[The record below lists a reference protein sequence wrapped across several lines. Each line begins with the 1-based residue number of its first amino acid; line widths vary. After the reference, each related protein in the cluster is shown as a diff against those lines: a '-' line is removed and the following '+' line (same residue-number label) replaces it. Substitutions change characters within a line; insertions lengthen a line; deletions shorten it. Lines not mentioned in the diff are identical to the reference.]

1 MTIPDIARVH
11 RKECNISSRKRNK
24 WLVLVGVIFSPAFNH
39 FGQSAA
45 PPALGKAT
53 HNGIS
58 VEFSLQPVSST
69 GSTPG
74 HFRQHDDVVFR
85 FAVSDA
91 SSGTP
96 LRGAY
101 PAAWMD
107 LVPAGEKPDARFCSA
122 RAKALLDG
130 SIFSKAELD
139 LNVFYVLVL
148 NHDATI
154 SVVDPIFGFGNS
166 KLLALIPLA
175 GRGEDW
181 ALSSDQKRLF
191 VSMPEVHQVAVIDTA
206 SWQLIRNIEVDFRP
220 ARTALQPDQQYLW
233 VADGETTSA
242 DSGVDVIAT
251 AELRVV
257 QHIKTGKGIHDLAFS
272 TDSHIAF
279 VSNGADGTVS
289 LIDVRSLTKVSDMA
303 TGENPAS
310 IAFSPL
316 SQRAYVTQ
324 KSGTI
329 AVIDGTERRI
339 AKVIP
344 SKAGLGQIRF
354 APGGRW
360 GFVLNPDQDQLEILD
375 AANDRLIQSGKME
388 KSPDQVDFSDDLAY
402 VRHRG
407 SGTVL
412 MVPLGNLGSEGK
424 PLSPADF
431 TGGQNPF
438 GAGSR
443 SSPADGIV
451 KAPGA
456 NAVLV
461 ANPADKSV
469 YYYEEGM
476 AAPKGQF
483 SNYGREPL
491 AVLVVDR
498 TLKDHTPGV
507 YETVARLR
515 RPGRYIVP
523 FVMFSPQVVH
533 CFEMSVEPAI
543 NSASTIQP
551 PKVELLLPDKHQL
564 KSGQTIPLRFRL
576 LDPQS
581 HEVLQNLH
589 DVCVLTALSPGLAQY
604 RQAAVPDG
612 PGIYAI
618 DFVPQQAGTYV
629 AYVECLSHGLTFNNP
644 QGVALEVEQ

>member
-1 MTIPDIARVH
+1 MI
-11 RKECNISSRKRNK
+11 RKECNITSRNRSY
-24 WLVLVGVIFSPAFNH
+24 WLALVGLIFSLTFNVFGNV

-45 PPALGKAT
+45 PLALGKAT

-58 VEFSLQPVSST
+58 VEFSLQTVSST
-69 GSTPG
+69 GNSQG
-74 HFRQHDDVVFR
+74 HFREQDDVVFR

-107 LVPAGEKPDARFCSA
+107 LVPAGEKPDTRFCSA
-122 RAKALLDG
+122 RTKALLDG
-130 SIFSKAELD
+130 SILSKAELD

-191 VSMPEVHQVAVIDTA
+191 VSMPEVHQIAVIDTA
-206 SWQLIRNIEVDFRP
+206 SWQLIKNIEVGFRP

-233 VADGETTSA
+233 VADRDTTSA
-242 DSGVDVIAT
+242 DSGVFVIDT
-251 AELRVV
+251 ADLREV
-257 QHIKTGKGIHDLAFS
+257 QHIKTGRGIHDLAFS
-272 TDSHIAF
+272 TDNHIAF

-289 LIDVRSLTKVSDMA
+289 LIDIRSLKKVSDMA
-303 TGENPAS
+303 TGEDPAS

-329 AVIDGTERRI
+329 VVIDGTQRRI
-339 AKVIP
+339 AKMIP

-360 GFVLNPDQDQLEILD
+360 GFVLNPDEDQLEILD
-375 AANDRLIQSGKME
+375 TANDRLIQSGKME
-388 KSPDQVDFSDDLAY
+388 KNPDQVDFSGDFAY

-424 PLSPADF
+424 PLAPASF

-483 SNYGREPL
+483 SNYDREPL

-523 FVMFSPQVVH
+523 FVMLSPQVVH
-533 CFEMSVEPAI
+533 CFEITVEPAI
-543 NSASTIQP
+543 NSPSTIKP
-551 PKVELLLPDKHQL
+551 PEVELLFQDKHQL
-564 KSGQTIPLRFRL
+564 KTGQTISLRFRL

-581 HEVLQNLH
+581 HEALQNLH
-589 DVCVLTALSPGLAQY
+589 DVHVLTALSPGLVQY

-618 DFVPQQAGTYV
+618 DFVPEQAGTYV
-629 AYVECLSHGLTFNNP
+629 AYVECLSHGLTFNNS
-644 QGVALEVEQ
+644 QGVALEVE

>member
-1 MTIPDIARVH
+1 VH
-11 RKECNISSRKRNK
+11 RNQSNTNNRSPNPRLI
-24 WLVLVGVIFSPAFNH
+24 VVGVVVLSALGL

-45 PPALGKAT
+45 PVSLGKAV

-58 VEFSLQPVSST
+58 VEFSVEPVSSR
-69 GSTPG
+69 GNTPG
-74 HFRQHDDVVFR
+74 HFREQDDVVFR
-85 FAVSDA
+85 FVVSDA
-91 SSGTP
+91 GSGTP

-107 LVPAGEKPDARFCSA
+107 LVPAGEKPDARLCSA
-122 RAKALLDG
+122 RTKALLDG
-130 SIFSKAELD
+130 SIFSRAELD
-139 LNVFYVLVL
+139 LNVFYVLAL

-166 KLLALIPLA
+166 KLLALIPLP

-181 ALSSDQKRLF
+181 ALSTDQKTLF
-191 VSMPEVHQVAVIDTA
+191 VSMPEVNQVAVIDTA
-206 SWQLIRNIEVDFRP
+206 SWQLTRNIEAGLRP
-220 ARTALQPDQQYLW
+220 ARIVLQPDQQYLW
-233 VADGETTSA
+233 VADGETAPA
-242 DSGVDVIAT
+242 DSGVTVIDAT
-251 AELRVV
+251 NFRVV
-257 QHIKTGKGIHDLAFS
+257 QHIKTGKGAHDLAFS
-272 TDSHIAF
+272 TDNQIAF
-279 VSNGADGTVS
+279 VSNAAEGTVS
-289 LIDVRSLTKVSDMA
+289 LIDVRGLKKISDLA
-303 TGENPAS
+303 TGENPVS

-324 KSGTI
+324 KGGTI
-329 AVIDGTERRI
+329 AVIDGVQNRI
-339 AKVIP
+339 AKMIQ
-344 SKAGLGQIRF
+344 SKAGLGQVRF

-360 GFVLNPDQDQLEILD
+360 GFVLNPEQDELEILD
-375 AANDRLIQSGKME
+375 AASDRLIQSGKTE
-388 KSPDQVDFSDDLAY
+388 KNPDQVDFSDDLAY
-402 VRHRG
+402 VRHSG

-412 MVPLGNLGSEGK
+412 MFPLGNLGTEGK

-461 ANPADKSV
+461 ANPADKTV

-483 SNYGREPL
+483 SDYGREPL

-498 TLKDHTPGV
+498 TLKDRTPGV

-515 RPGRYIVP
+515 RPGQYIVP

-533 CFEMSVEPAI
+533 CFEMTVEPDI
-543 NSASTIQP
+543 KSARTMQP
-551 PKVELLLPDKHQL
+551 PKVELLPPDKNPL
-564 KSGQTIPLRFRL
+564 KTGQTIHLRFRL
-576 LDPQS
+576 VDPQT
-581 HEVLQNLH
+581 HEALQNLR
-589 DVCVLTALSPGLAQY
+589 DVRVLTALAPGLAQQ
-604 RQAAVPDG
+604 RQAAVPEG
-612 PGIYAI
+612 PGVYAI
-618 DFVPQQAGTYV
+618 DFIPQRAGTYL
-629 AYVECLSHGLTFNNP
+629 AYVECLSRGLTFNNP
-644 QGVALEVEQ
+644 QGVALEVQ

>member
-1 MTIPDIARVH
+1 VH
-11 RKECNISSRKRNK
+11 RKECNISSRNRNK
-24 WLVLVGVIFSPAFNH
+24 WLALVGVIFSPAFNL

-45 PPALGKAT
+45 PLALGKAT

-69 GSTPG
+69 GNTPG
-74 HFRQHDDVVFR
+74 HFRQQDDVVFR

-107 LVPAGEKPDARFCSA
+107 LVPAGEEPDARFCSA

-191 VSMPEVHQVAVIDTA
+191 VSMPEVQQVAVIDTA
-206 SWQLIRNIEVDFRP
+206 SWQLIRNIEVGFRP

-242 DSGVDVIAT
+242 DSGVFVIAT
-251 AELRVV
+251 TELRVV
-257 QHIKTGKGIHDLAFS
+257 QHIKTGRGIHDLAFS

-329 AVIDGTERRI
+329 VVIDGTQRRI

-388 KSPDQVDFSDDLAY
+388 KDPDQVDFSDDLAY

-431 TGGQNPF
+431 AGGQNPF

-533 CFEMSVEPAI
+533 CFEMTVEPAI

-589 DVCVLTALSPGLAQY
+589 DVRVLTALSPGLVQY

-644 QGVALEVEQ
+644 QGVALEVE